1 MGHRREEECISVALT
16 HEILNPLP
24 VMAEVKSP
32 KAGAIVLFA
41 GKLSTHL
48 QPPLP
53 SQSYQVLHATTSTA
67 SPSHILSIRRTHRG
81 RSKQCFRLRVA

>member
-1 MGHRREEECISVALT
+1 MSDSPNPVHRREEECISVTLT

-41 GKLSTHL
+41 GTL
-48 QPPLP
+48 
-53 SQSYQVLHATTSTA
+53 TTTFNLTY
-67 SPSHILSIRRTHRG
+67 I
-81 RSKQCFRLRVA
+81 